1 MRELMGVIVWYIF
14 RKLQIKN
21 QSKNRMTTS
30 VIANITEISR
40 ICEDIFLQSI
50 KLNLFLK
57 KGTGSKVTY
66 TLPRQAMPK
75 RKSLKAFV

>member
-1 MRELMGVIVWYIF
+1 
-14 RKLQIKN
+14 
-21 QSKNRMTTS
+21 MTTS